1 MIMKRIMTMIVSMLL
16 CMATFA
22 QTSQPS
28 FDQQLTKAR
37 IRGDVEVMYNVGLR
51 YYNGDGV
58 AKNERESFI
67 WMLRAALKGHVD
79 AMEQVAYDYMNG
91 IGVEKDLVIGF
102 EWMQAAAEAG
112 QVDAMENVAIN
123 KYLDGNYWDAY
134 KWCSKAAAK
143 GSKTAAEWLKD
154 LDEQLYN
161 DQDTTR

>member
-1 MIMKRIMTMIVSMLL
+1 
-16 CMATFA
+16 
-22 QTSQPS
+22 
-28 FDQQLTKAR
+28 
-37 IRGDVEVMYNVGLR
+37 
-51 YYNGDGV
+51 
-58 AKNERESFI
+58 
-67 WMLRAALKGHVD
+67 MLRAALKGHVD

-134 KWCSKAAAK
+134 KWFSKAAAK

-154 LDEQLYN
+154 LDEYLDE
-161 DQDTTR
+161 DQNTTR